1 MRDLLALLLHLLA
14 TLARLLG
21 PGGTRAVIAET
32 LLIKH
37 QLFYQLNY
45 ALFSSYFNKLACLS
59 IEIMRYFD
67 EVLMTY
73 HAMGEGGPSDP
84 LQC

>member
-1 MRDLLALLLHLLA
+1 MRDFLVLFVHFLT

-37 QLFYQLNY
+37 QLVVLNRSRRR
-45 ALFSSYFNKLACLS
+45 AVPSIYFIRTANGFFAGSCGTHFA
-59 IEIMRYFD
+59 E
-67 EVLMTY
+67 
-73 HAMGEGGPSDP
+73 
-84 LQC
+84 